1 MKNPLLESSKGPF
14 GTIPFNDLSLE
25 HFVPAISHGI
35 KYAEHELQEI
45 TNCEEQPTFE
55 NTVLALETSGQ
66 ILSTATRVYYHLF
79 GSESDQNFKDLSDT
93 ISPMLAELENNIY
106 LNEKLF
112 KRIETVYKNKHLL
125 EDEDDVRLLEVT
137 YNDFVKNGASLNATD
152 KDKLRDIDKD
162 LSTLSPQFS
171 KNTLNATNEFE
182 LWLDKKDLE
191 GLPDSVVGAAK
202 MAAKGK
208 GKESKWLITGHFPS
222 FSPFMQYSSRRDL
235 RKKVHISTSSKCNGG
250 KYDNN
255 SLCKEIAD
263 LKHKRAKL
271 LGYENYADY
280 ILQERMAENQKNIYN
295 LLDNLY
301 ESCVDHARNDLKQIA
316 DLAKKLDGIK
326 NIKSWDIPYYS
337 EKLKKELFDY
347 DENSLKPYFKSE
359 NVMNG
364 AFEVANRLYGL
375 HFKKLDNIQTWH
387 EDVNVYEVLD
397 EDKSHIGILYEDLFP
412 RSTKRGGAWM
422 NALRSQGMM
431 INNEVCRPHI
441 SLTCNLTKPTEDQP
455 SLLTY
460 REVQTIFH
468 EFGHC
473 LHGLLSDRKYK
484 RISGT
489 SVFWDF
495 VELPS
500 QIMENWVGEEDAL
513 ELFAH
518 HYETG
523 EVLPKELLHKIK
535 KSKNFR
541 SGTNCLRQLTFG
553 YLDMAWFGQHNN
565 VDNVEEFESKAVEK
579 TMLREQ
585 DTPGASISTMFA
597 HIFAGGYSAGYYS
610 YKWAEVLDADA
621 FEKFQEEGIFN
632 KETAKSFR
640 NNILSQGNIKHPL
653 ELYKNFRGREPKV
666 DALLKREGLY
676 QIDKA

>member
-1 MKNPLLESSKGPF
+1 MK
-14 GTIPFNDLSLE
+14 GT
-25 HFVPAISHGI
+25 
-35 KYAEHELQEI
+35 
-45 TNCEEQPTFE
+45 
-55 NTVLALETSGQ
+55 
-66 ILSTATRVYYHLF
+66 
-79 GSESDQNFKDLSDT
+79 
-93 ISPMLAELENNIY
+93 
-106 LNEKLF
+106 
-112 KRIETVYKNKHLL
+112 
-125 EDEDDVRLLEVT
+125 
-137 YNDFVKNGASLNATD
+137 
-152 KDKLRDIDKD
+152 
-162 LSTLSPQFS
+162 
-171 KNTLNATNEFE
+171 
-182 LWLDKKDLE
+182 
-191 GLPDSVVGAAK
+191 
-202 MAAKGK
+202 
-208 GKESKWLITGHFPS
+208 
-222 FSPFMQYSSRRDL
+222 
-235 RKKVHISTSSKCNGG
+235 
-250 KYDNN
+250 
-255 SLCKEIAD
+255 
-263 LKHKRAKL
+263 
-271 LGYENYADY
+271 
-280 ILQERMAENQKNIYN
+280 
-295 LLDNLY
+295 
-301 ESCVDHARNDLKQIA
+301 
-316 DLAKKLDGIK
+316 
-326 NIKSWDIPYYS
+326 
-337 EKLKKELFDY
+337 
-347 DENSLKPYFKSE
+347 
-359 NVMNG
+359 
-364 AFEVANRLYGL
+364 FEVAKRLYGL

-387 EDVNVYEVLD
+387 EDVNVYEVLN
-397 EDKSHIGILYEDLFP
+397 EDMSHVGILYEDLFP

-585 DTPGASISTMFA
+585 DTPSASISTMFA

>member
-1 MKNPLLESSKGPF
+1 MNNPLLQPPDGAY
-14 GTIPFNDLSLE
+14 GTIRFHDIKSD
-25 HFVPAISHGI
+25 HFIPAISSGI
-35 KYAEHELQEI
+35 KDVEKELQKI
-45 TNCEEQPTFE
+45 ADCDEEPNFE
-55 NTVLALETSGQ
+55 NTVLALELSGQ
-66 ILSTATRVYYHLF
+66 VLSSVTRAYYHLF
-79 GSESDQNFKDLSDT
+79 GSESDQNFKDLSDV
-93 ISPMLAELENNIY
+93 ISPMLAELENNTY
-106 LNEKLF
+106 LNQKLF
-112 KRIETVYKNKHLL
+112 NRIEVVFNNKNLL
-125 EDEDDVRLLEVT
+125 EDEEDIRLIEVT
-137 YNDFVKNGASLNATD
+137 YNDFVKNGAALNSLD
-152 KDKLRDIDKD
+152 KTKLRDIDKD

-182 LWLDKKDLE
+182 LWLDKTDLD
-191 GLPDSVVGAAK
+191 GLPDSVIDAAK
-202 MAAKGK
+202 MAAKDK
-208 GKESKWLITGHFPS
+208 GDESKWLITGHFPS

-235 RKKVHISTSSKCNGG
+235 RKKVHTSTSSKCNGG

-255 SLCKEIAD
+255 SFCKKIAD
-263 LKHKRAKL
+263 LKHKRAQL

-280 ILQERMAENQKNIYN
+280 TLQERMAEKQENIYN

-301 ESCVDHARNDLKQIA
+301 DSCIDHAKNDLNQIA
-316 DLAKKLDGIK
+316 DLARKLDGIDE
-326 NIKSWDIPYYS
+326 IKSWDIPYYS

-359 NVMNG
+359 SVIKG
-364 AFEVANRLYGL
+364 AFEIASRLYGL
-375 HFKKLDNIQTWH
+375 HFKQLDNIQTWH

-397 EDKSHIGILYEDLFP
+397 EDNSHVGILYEDLFP
-412 RSTKRGGAWM
+412 RNTKRGGAWM

-431 INNEVCRPHI
+431 VNNEVCRPHI
-441 SLTCNLTKPTEDQP
+441 SLTCNLTKPTEDKP
-455 SLLTY
+455 SLLTH
-460 REVQTIFH
+460 REVETVFH

-500 QIMENWVGEEDAL
+500 QIMENWAGEEAAL
-513 ELFAH
+513 ELFAY
-518 HYETG
+518 HYESG
-523 EVLPKELLHKIK
+523 EVLPKELLQKIK

-553 YLDMAWFGQHNN
+553 YLDMAWFGKHND
-565 VDNVEEFESKAVEK
+565 VDNVEEFERKAVEK

-621 FEKFQEEGIFN
+621 FEKFQEGGIFN
-632 KETAKSFR
+632 KDTARSFR

-653 ELYKNFRGREPKV
+653 ELYKHFRGREPKV
-666 DALLKREGLY
+666 EALLKREGLY
-676 QIDKA
+676 QTSSN

>member
-1 MKNPLLESSKGPF
+1 
-14 GTIPFNDLSLE
+14 
-25 HFVPAISHGI
+25 
-35 KYAEHELQEI
+35 
-45 TNCEEQPTFE
+45 
-55 NTVLALETSGQ
+55 
-66 ILSTATRVYYHLF
+66 
-79 GSESDQNFKDLSDT
+79 
-93 ISPMLAELENNIY
+93 
-106 LNEKLF
+106 
-112 KRIETVYKNKHLL
+112 
-125 EDEDDVRLLEVT
+125 
-137 YNDFVKNGASLNATD
+137 
-152 KDKLRDIDKD
+152 
-162 LSTLSPQFS
+162 
-171 KNTLNATNEFE
+171 
-182 LWLDKKDLE
+182 
-191 GLPDSVVGAAK
+191 
-202 MAAKGK
+202 
-208 GKESKWLITGHFPS
+208 
-222 FSPFMQYSSRRDL
+222 
-235 RKKVHISTSSKCNGG
+235 
-250 KYDNN
+250 
-255 SLCKEIAD
+255 
-263 LKHKRAKL
+263 
-271 LGYENYADY
+271 
-280 ILQERMAENQKNIYN
+280 MAEKQENIYN

-301 ESCVDHARNDLKQIA
+301 ESCIDHAKNDLKQIE
-316 DLAKKLDGIK
+316 DLAKKLDGIE

-359 NVMNG
+359 NVMKG

-397 EDKSHIGILYEDLFP
+397 DDKSHIGILYEDLFP

-441 SLTCNLTKPTEDQP
+441 SLTCNLTKPTEDKP

-484 RISGT
+484 KIAGT

-500 QIMENWVGEEDAL
+500 QIMENWVGEEAAL

-523 EVLPKELLHKIK
+523 DVLPKELLQKIK

-553 YLDMAWFGQHNN
+553 YLDMAWFGQHND
-565 VDNVEEFESKAVEK
+565 VDNVEDFERKAIEK

-621 FEKFQEEGIFN
+621 FEKFQEDGIFN
-632 KETAKSFR
+632 KDTAKSFR
-640 NNILSQGNIKHPL
+640 DNILSQGNISHPL
-653 ELYKNFRGREPKV
+653 ELYKAF
-666 DALLKREGLY
+666 
-676 QIDKA
+676 

>member
-1 MKNPLLESSKGPF
+1 MNNPFLEPSNSPY
-14 GTIPFNDLSLE
+14 GTIPFHDIKPE
-25 HFVPAISHGI
+25 HFLPAISFGI
-35 KYAEHELQEI
+35 KDAERALQKI
-45 TNCEEQPTFE
+45 TDCNEEPTFE
-55 NTVLALETSGQ
+55 NTVLALEVSGQ
-66 ILSTATRVYYHLF
+66 ILNTATVAYYHLF
-79 GSESDQNFKDLSDT
+79 GSESDQNLKDLSDK
-93 ISPMLAELENNIY
+93 ISPMLAEFENNTY
-106 LNEKLF
+106 LNKKLF
-112 KRIETVYKNKHLL
+112 ERIEKVYSKKHLL
-125 EDEDDVRLLEVT
+125 VDEDDVRLVEVT
-137 YNDFVKNGASLNATD
+137 YNDFVKNGAALNAND
-152 KDKLRDIDKD
+152 KAKLRKIDKE

-182 LWLDKKDLE
+182 LWLEETDLD
-191 GLPDSVVGAAK
+191 GLPDSVIDAAK
-202 MAAKGK
+202 MAAKDK
-208 GKESKWLITGHFPS
+208 GKESKWLVTGHFPS
-222 FSPFMQYSSRRDL
+222 FSPFMQYSCRRDL

-255 SLCKEIAD
+255 FHCKEISN
-263 LKHKRAKL
+263 LKHKRAQL

-280 ILQERMAENQKNIYN
+280 ILQQRMAEKQENIYN
-295 LLDNLY
+295 LLDSLY
-301 ESCVDHARNDLKQIA
+301 DSCIDHAKNDLKQIS
-316 DLAKKLDGIK
+316 DLAKKLDGIDD
-326 NIKSWDIPYYS
+326 IKSWDIPYYS

-347 DENSLKPYFKSE
+347 DENSLKPYFKSD
-359 NVMNG
+359 NVMKG

-375 HFKKLDNIQTWH
+375 NFKKLDNIQTWH
-387 EDVNVYEVLD
+387 EDVNAYEVLD
-397 EDKSHIGILYEDLFP
+397 EDSSHIGILYEDLFP

-422 NALRSQGMM
+422 NALRSQGM
-431 INNEVCRPHI
+431 IEKNKVCRPHI
-441 SLTCNLTKPTEDQP
+441 SLTCNLTKPTEEHP

-473 LHGLLSDRKYK
+473 LHGLLSNRKYK

-500 QIMENWVGEEDAL
+500 QIMENWVGEGDAL
-513 ELFAH
+513 ALFAH
-518 HYETG
+518 HYQSG
-523 EVLPKELLHKIK
+523 EVLPEELLQKIK

-553 YLDMAWFGQHNN
+553 YLDMAWFGQHNK
-565 VDNVEEFESKAVEK
+565 VDNVEEFEKKAIEK

-632 KETAKSFR
+632 KDTAKSFR
-640 NNILSQGNIKHPL
+640 ENILSQGNINHPL
-653 ELYKNFRGREPKV
+653 ELYKLFRGRKPKV
-666 DALLKREGLY
+666 EALLKREGLL
-676 QIDKA
+676 

>member
-1 MKNPLLESSKGPF
+1 MNNPLLEASNCPF
-14 GTIPFNDLSLE
+14 GTIPFQDIKFE
-25 HFVPAISHGI
+25 HFLPAISSGI
-35 KYAEHELQEI
+35 KASEVALQEI
-45 TNCEEQPTFE
+45 TDCQDNPTFE
-55 NTVLALETSGQ
+55 NTVLALELSGQ
-66 ILSTATRVYYHLF
+66 ILDTATRAYYHLF
-79 GSESDQNFKDLSDT
+79 GSESDQNFKDLSDK
-93 ISPMLAELENNIY
+93 ISPMLAEFENNLY

-112 KRIETVYKNKHLL
+112 KRIEVVFRNKHLL
-125 EDEDDVRLLEVT
+125 EDEEDIRLTEVT
-137 YNDFVKNGASLNATD
+137 YNEFVKNGAALNVTD
-152 KDKLRDIDKD
+152 KAKLRDIDKN

-182 LWLDKKDLE
+182 LWLDKEDLD
-191 GLPDSVVGAAK
+191 GLPNMIIDAAK
-202 MAAKGK
+202 IAAKEK
-208 GKESKWLITGHFPS
+208 GKEDKWLITGHFPS

-235 RKKVHISTSSKCNGG
+235 RKKVHVATSSKCNGG
-250 KYDNN
+250 KFDNN
-255 SLCKEIAD
+255 SYCKEISN
-263 LKHKRAKL
+263 LKHKRAQL
-271 LGYENYADY
+271 LGYDNYADY
-280 ILQERMAENQKNIYN
+280 ILQERMAEKQENIYN
-295 LLDNLY
+295 LLDKLY
-301 ESCVDHARNDLKQIA
+301 ESCIDHAKNDLKQIE
-316 DLAKKLDGIK
+316 DLAKKLDRIE

-359 NVMNG
+359 NVMKG

-397 EDKSHIGILYEDLFP
+397 DDKSHIGILYEDLFP

-441 SLTCNLTKPTEDQP
+441 SLTCNLTKPTEDKP

-484 RISGT
+484 KIAGT

-500 QIMENWVGEEDAL
+500 QIMENWVGEETAL

-523 EVLPKELLHKIK
+523 DVLPKKLLQKIK

-553 YLDMAWFGQHNN
+553 YLDMAWFGQHNE
-565 VDNVEEFESKAVEK
+565 VDNVEDFERKAIEK

-621 FEKFQEEGIFN
+621 FEKFQEDGIFN
-632 KETAKSFR
+632 KDTAKSFR
-640 NNILSQGNIKHPL
+640 DNILSQGNISHPL
-653 ELYKNFRGREPKV
+653 ELYKHFRGREPKV
-666 DALLKREGLY
+666 DALLKREGLL
-676 QIDKA
+676 